1 MWGAV
6 TAAYR
11 LRRLVDAPEY
21 SMSFKVQRIRAY
33 ARFGLLSLA
42 IGLLLWPAVLVHV
55 ILTAGLAL
63 TVGGHL
69 RSAKALP

>member
-1 MWGAV
+1 
-6 TAAYR
+6 
-11 LRRLVDAPEY
+11 
-21 SMSFKVQRIRAY
+21 
-33 ARFGLLSLA
+33 
-42 IGLLLWPAVLVHV
+42 LLLWPAVLVHV